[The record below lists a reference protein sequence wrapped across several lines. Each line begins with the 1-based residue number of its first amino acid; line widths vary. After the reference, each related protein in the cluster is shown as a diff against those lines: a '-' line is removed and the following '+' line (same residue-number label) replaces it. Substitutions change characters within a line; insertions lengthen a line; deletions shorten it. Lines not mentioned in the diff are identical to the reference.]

1 MRFFVLNTTPKKFV
15 LSKLSLGRLE
25 GVNPALVKVVKR
37 AIEIT
42 QQDFLV
48 VEGVRSKEQCYINYG
63 KGRTAAQCIAK
74 GVPASYAQP
83 KLAKVTWLNN
93 PLPVSMSQAK
103 LLIWFHT
110 QWTGMIYLNL
120 IKLQKRCLQQP
131 KNWVCRSAGVQTG
144 TMMAIT
150 AKKVNMIRLILNFKE
165 DFECLLKFKIN
176 LPN

>member
-1 MRFFVLNTTPKKFV
+1 MNTTPKKFV

-25 GVNPALVKVVKR
+25 GVNPTLVKVIKR

-93 PLPVSMSQAK
+93 PLDSKHVTGKAVDLVPYPVDWNDLSKFDQVAK
-103 LLIWFHT
+103 AMFAAAKEL
-110 QWTGMIYLNL
+110 
-120 IKLQKRCLQQP
+120 
-131 KNWVCRSAGVQTG
+131 GVS
-144 TMMAIT
+144 
-150 AKKVNMIRLILNFKE
+150 IRWGADWDNDGNYREKGE
-165 DFECLLKFKIN
+165 YDSPHFEL
-176 LPN
+176 

>member
-1 MRFFVLNTTPKKFV
+1 MNTTPKKFV

-63 KGRTAAQCIAK
+63 KGRTVAQCTAK
-74 GVPASYAQP
+74 GVPAKYAQP

-93 PLPVSMSQAK
+93 PLSSKHVSGKAVDLVPYPVNWNDLTKFDQVAK
-103 LLIWFHT
+103 AMFAAAKEL
-110 QWTGMIYLNL
+110 
-120 IKLQKRCLQQP
+120 
-131 KNWVCRSAGVQTG
+131 GVS
-144 TMMAIT
+144 
-150 AKKVNMIRLILNFKE
+150 IRWGADWDNDGNYREKGE
-165 DFECLLKFKIN
+165 YDSPHFEL
-176 LPN
+176 